1 MLPALCPQGVST
13 DRLPRQAPGTTKHGR
28 SAPSDALAVLGVASS
43 AVRILRYFL
52 LRPTGAVH
60 ARHLQRILNLG
71 AASVQRDLERL
82 LGLGALDR
90 NLEGRLIRYRMVA
103 ASPLWTAFRILLG
116 TAADPTTLVQDAL
129 RDVRGVQAAF
139 VYGSTAKQTRGK
151 DSDVDV
157 FVVEDANV
165 DRRALLGQLAE
176 AGVLLRSEIN
186 TVRYTPQALAMRLGG
201 SPQAGTHFV
210 REVLEGPKRWV
221 AGDPDVLRPLMT
233 AAGVQVDAPLMR
245 KSRRKRSGATTEKR
259 GRLADKTRRRSR
271 SKP

>member
-1 MLPALCPQGVST
+1 MRQEPA
-13 DRLPRQAPGTTKHGR
+13 PRHGR
-28 SAPSDALAVLGVASS
+28 DAVEHVHSAPSDALTLLGVASS

-60 ARHLQRILNLG
+60 ARHLQRVLNLG

-82 LGLGALDR
+82 VGLGALDR
-90 NLEGRLIRYRMVA
+90 SQEGRLIRYRMVA

-157 FVVEDANV
+157 FVVGDANV

-176 AGVLLRSEIN
+176 AGVLLQSEIN
-186 TVRYTPQALAMRLGG
+186 TIRYTPQSLAERLNDSTHPG
-201 SPQAGTHFV
+201 AHFV
-210 REVLEGPKRWV
+210 REVLEGPKYWV
-221 AGDPDVLRPLMT
+221 AGDPESLRPLTT
-233 AAGVQVDAPLMR
+233 AAGVQIDERPLQ
-245 KSRRKRSGATTEKR
+245 KARRKR
-259 GRLADKTRRRSR
+259 
-271 SKP
+271 